1 MGAAFD
7 ACFQAA
13 NFKDY
18 VFRLR
23 VKAESVNDEQRVKA
37 TAMSARPLNYAQES
51 RDLLQAIKA
60 YA

>member
-1 MGAAFD
+1 MQAAYE

-13 NFKDY
+13 TFKD
-18 VFRLR
+18 FILRLR
-23 VKAESVNDEQRVKA
+23 VKAEMVNDEQRVKA